1 METLAR
7 WMLRHRRVVV
17 LLWIV
22 AVAAIWGLG
31 RLVPAHYSFG
41 DSLPN
46 TESRAAADLLQR
58 EFPGQ
63 PGEVDTIVWKVDSG
77 SVRDPQVRQRMRQ
90 MLSAV
95 RDLPHVTG
103 VQSPYDAG
111 GDRAISKDGRVAFAL
126 VNFDQGGDQLPKA
139 TVTKVI
145 DTARGFATP
154 AVSVDLGGYAM
165 GQATMT
171 ISTSTSEL
179 VGVIAAAVVLF
190 FAFGSLLGVS
200 LPLISALAS
209 VIPAVALI
217 GMLSRVLTVPSF
229 ASSLTILLN
238 LGIGIDYALFLVT
251 RQRRGLLAGQ
261 RVLDALVD
269 TLRTAGRSVLFAGTI
284 VCVALLGLFS
294 LGVGYLSGM
303 AASAAIGI
311 AFTMAAA
318 LTLLPAM
325 LGFFGER
332 LLGRRERRRSLATG
346 GRRTTDSGGWVRW
359 AGLVA
364 RRPLVLAAVATL
376 VTVVLALPLFSIRLG
391 FSDQGNDPTSRTTRR
406 AYDTLAGGFGPGFN
420 APLFVVAST
429 PGGSDQAAVQRLATA
444 IAGTPGVAAVTPAQ
458 PSPSGRV
465 AVLQAFPTTS
475 PQSKATQDLLHRL
488 RDRGIPQAIR
498 GSGLAAHVGG
508 FTATQVDF
516 TDTIS
521 NRLPL
526 FIGVVV
532 LLGAVLLLVAFR
544 SLLVSA
550 LTAVMNLLAIGVCFG
565 VIVAVFQ
572 WGWAGGLLGLG
583 QPGPID
589 AYLPVF
595 LFAILFGLSMDYQ
608 VFLLGRM
615 HEAWLHTQDNRQ
627 AVSIGQIE
635 TGRVITVAG
644 VIMVLV
650 FLSFAAGERE
660 MKLFGIGMGMTVLLD
675 AFVLRTMLVPAL
687 LHLSGRASWW
697 LPGWL
702 DRLLPSLRIAE
713 RHAGTDALTARARP
727 PAAQPPVPSPSPPLP
742 CVAGV
747 RLDREQLMGG
757 RFCSDPLTCNHRV
770 ADSRGDRGSRRRWMM
785 SADRIEQEVVIAAPV
800 ERVWAV
806 LTEPEQVGQWFGQGT
821 PAQIDLRPGGTMVLD
836 HGAHGTFPTRIEK
849 VDPPHYFSFR
859 WASAYPGEEATEK
872 NSTLVEFALTPEA
885 DGTRLRLVESGF
897 ASLAIPPHREATAS
911 YDSHARGWTD
921 LLGDLRRHAER
932 LAA

>member
-1 METLAR
+1 MRALTEAVGWKGSNRASSRTEACCMETLAR

-17 LLWIV
+17 VLWVV

-111 GDRAISKDGRVAFAL
+111 GDSAISKDGRVAFAL

-154 AVSVDLGGYAM
+154 AVSVDLGGYAI

-251 RQRRGLLAGQ
+251 RQR
-261 RVLDALVD
+261 VEDALVGS
-269 TLRTAGRSVLFAGTI
+269 LRTAGRSVLFAGTI

-318 LTLLPAM
+318 LTLLPAI

-332 LLGRRERRRSLATG
+332 LFCRRERRRLVAAG
-346 GRRTTDSGGWVRW
+346 GRKLVDSGGWVRW
-359 AGLVA
+359 AGLVQ
-364 RRPLVLAAVATL
+364 RRPLVLAMVATL
-376 VTVVLALPLFSIRLG
+376 VTVVLALPFFSIRLG
-391 FSDQGNDPTSRTTRR
+391 FSDQGNDPASRTTRR

-429 PGGSDQAAVQRLATA
+429 Q
-444 IAGTPGVAAVTPAQ
+444 
-458 PSPSGRV
+458 
-465 AVLQAFPTTS
+465 
-475 PQSKATQDLLHRL
+475 
-488 RDRGIPQAIR
+488 
-498 GSGLAAHVGG
+498 
-508 FTATQVDF
+508 
-516 TDTIS
+516 
-521 NRLPL
+521 
-526 FIGVVV
+526 
-532 LLGAVLLLVAFR
+532 
-544 SLLVSA
+544 
-550 LTAVMNLLAIGVCFG
+550 
-565 VIVAVFQ
+565 
-572 WGWAGGLLGLG
+572 
-583 QPGPID
+583 
-589 AYLPVF
+589 
-595 LFAILFGLSMDYQ
+595 
-608 VFLLGRM
+608 
-615 HEAWLHTQDNRQ
+615 
-627 AVSIGQIE
+627 
-635 TGRVITVAG
+635 
-644 VIMVLV
+644 
-650 FLSFAAGERE
+650 
-660 MKLFGIGMGMTVLLD
+660 
-675 AFVLRTMLVPAL
+675 
-687 LHLSGRASWW
+687 
-697 LPGWL
+697 
-702 DRLLPSLRIAE
+702 
-713 RHAGTDALTARARP
+713 
-727 PAAQPPVPSPSPPLP
+727 
-742 CVAGV
+742 
-747 RLDREQLMGG
+747 
-757 RFCSDPLTCNHRV
+757 
-770 ADSRGDRGSRRRWMM
+770 
-785 SADRIEQEVVIAAPV
+785 
-800 ERVWAV
+800 
-806 LTEPEQVGQWFGQGT
+806 
-821 PAQIDLRPGGTMVLD
+821 
-836 HGAHGTFPTRIEK
+836 
-849 VDPPHYFSFR
+849 
-859 WASAYPGEEATEK
+859 
-872 NSTLVEFALTPEA
+872 
-885 DGTRLRLVESGF
+885 
-897 ASLAIPPHREATAS
+897 
-911 YDSHARGWTD
+911 
-921 LLGDLRRHAER
+921 
-932 LAA
+932 

>member
-1 METLAR
+1 MRALTEAVGWKGSNRASSRTEACCMETLAR

-17 LLWIV
+17 VLWVV

-111 GDRAISKDGRVAFAL
+111 GDSAISKDGRVAFAL

-154 AVSVDLGGYAM
+154 AVSVDLGGYAI

-346 GRRTTDSGGWVRW
+346 GRRTADSGGWVRW

-429 PGGSDQAAVQRLATA
+429 PGGRDQAAVQRLATA

-488 RDRGIPQAIR
+488 RDRGMPQAIR

-508 FTATQVDF
+508 FRDPG
-516 TDTIS
+516 
-521 NRLPL
+521 RLHRHHQQPAA
-526 FIGVVV
+526 
-532 LLGAVLLLVAFR
+532 AVHR
-544 SLLVSA
+544 
-550 LTAVMNLLAIGVCFG
+550 
-565 VIVAVFQ
+565 
-572 WGWAGGLLGLG
+572 
-583 QPGPID
+583 
-589 AYLPVF
+589 
-595 LFAILFGLSMDYQ
+595 
-608 VFLLGRM
+608 
-615 HEAWLHTQDNRQ
+615 
-627 AVSIGQIE
+627 
-635 TGRVITVAG
+635 
-644 VIMVLV
+644 
-650 FLSFAAGERE
+650 
-660 MKLFGIGMGMTVLLD
+660 
-675 AFVLRTMLVPAL
+675 
-687 LHLSGRASWW
+687 SGRAAGRGAAAGRLPQPAGLRADRGDEPARHRGLLWCHRRGLPVGLGGRAAW
-697 LPGWL
+697 PRPARTDRRLPAGVPVRDPVRPVHGLPGVPARPHARGVAAHPRQPAGGQHRA
-702 DRLLPSLRIAE
+702 DRNRPCHHRGRRHHGPGLPVLCRRRAGDE
-713 RHAGTDALTARARP
+713 AFRHRHGHDRPAGRVRPPHHARAGP
-727 PAAQPPVPSPSPPLP
+727 
-742 CVAGV
+742 
-747 RLDREQLMGG
+747 
-757 RFCSDPLTCNHRV
+757 
-770 ADSRGDRGSRRRWMM
+770 
-785 SADRIEQEVVIAAPV
+785 AAPV
-800 ERVWAV
+800 
-806 LTEPEQVGQWFGQGT
+806 
-821 PAQIDLRPGGTMVLD
+821 RPGQLVASGMAGPAGQVQQGRHE
-836 HGAHGTFPTRIEK
+836 HGAEDKR
-849 VDPPHYFSFR
+849 V
-859 WASAYPGEEATEK
+859 
-872 NSTLVEFALTPEA
+872 
-885 DGTRLRLVESGF
+885 
-897 ASLAIPPHREATAS
+897 
-911 YDSHARGWTD
+911 
-921 LLGDLRRHAER
+921 
-932 LAA
+932 